1 MDPFSKCE
9 ENTCFLTKVSHF
21 IVAHRF
27 IKKNYCSQN
36 VVNSFLVSFENRNLI
51 FHYIAAL
58 FPHPHLITLACYT
71 IHFLHQ
77 EAQYDVKVF
86 FNVFNNCFVKL
97 LSILTRKSSIQA
109 IARIYFGS
117 WHDKN
122 TDACRW
128 HSVRQWRQT
137 KGLIPPTPLPGGSC
151 NSHTGWGMVS
161 ECNDMNRG
169 QNFGYTGL
177 CYHELSYMIM

>member
-27 IKKNYCSQN
+27 IKKKLLFSKCRK
-36 VVNSFLVSFENRNLI
+36 FLLSIIWKSKFNFSLNCRFI
-51 FHYIAAL
+51 SASTFA
-58 FPHPHLITLACYT
+58 LACYT

-109 IARIYFGS
+109 NAARVYFGS

-128 HSVRQWRQT
+128 HSARQWRQT

-151 NSHTGWGMVS
+151 KLSHEVR
-161 ECNDMNRG
+161 NG
-169 QNFGYTGL
+169 QWV
-177 CYHELSYMIM
+177 

>member
-1 MDPFSKCE
+1 MPLYFRIHIC
-9 ENTCFLTKVSHF
+9 LTYS
-21 IVAHRF
+21 
-27 IKKNYCSQN
+27 
-36 VVNSFLVSFENRNLI
+36 
-51 FHYIAAL
+51 
-58 FPHPHLITLACYT
+58 ITLACYT

-109 IARIYFGS
+109 KARVYFGS

-137 KGLIPPTPLPGGSC
+137 KGLIPPTALPGGSC
-151 NSHTGWGMVS
+151 KLSHEV
-161 ECNDMNRG
+161 RIG
-169 QNFGYTGL
+169 QWLYWHEPRVKLLPDCLGL
-177 CYHELSYMIM
+177 TQPQHKKYPFITSRKTS